1 MEAEE
6 IDQMIAELSKK
17 MKDNPIPMMMMSLES
32 FRLVKSHKC

>member
-17 MKDNPIPMMMMSLES
+17 MKDDPILMMSLES
-32 FRLVKSHKC
+32 FRLAKSHKC

>member
-17 MKDNPIPMMMMSLES
+17 MKDDPIPMMRLES